1 MYSVSAQ
8 ANDLEIIK
16 VPLNVEDDF
25 SLQPDAINETLSS
38 DSKIKLVY
46 ICSPGNPTAKLIRK
60 SDIRKVLEHPT
71 WNGIV
76 VLDEAY
82 IDFAPSGSSLAE
94 G

>member
-60 SDIRKVLEHPT
+60 LDIRKVLEHPT

-76 VLDEAY
+76 VLGEATLTLLHP
-82 IDFAPSGSSLAE
+82 DRALLSG
-94 G
+94 